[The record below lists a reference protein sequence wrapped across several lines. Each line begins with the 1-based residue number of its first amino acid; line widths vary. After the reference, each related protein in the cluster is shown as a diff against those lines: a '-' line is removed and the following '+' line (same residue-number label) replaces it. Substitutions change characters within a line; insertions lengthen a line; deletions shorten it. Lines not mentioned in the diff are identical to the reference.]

1 MIQKRLT
8 LKINF
13 SQSSKWQILVCGAG
27 AAFLGWS
34 LSRRNLV
41 EAGVGS
47 GTSDFRSR
55 SRPKKYRL
63 RNTDKEKQLHIFHEM
78 FKCFR
83 YPSGITNTIKFFFLY
98 CTVPVWYE
106 IDCKL
111 TKQAVNCQ
119 SETNYSYILNFLFL
133 NKRIDKLLMSVTLY
147 LSKLLKHLMAM
158 NFLRWLMVARQETL
172 IYFPG
177 SSFSL
182 VLFWDSST
190 RYTCSSNL
198 NGQINNGTVD
208 AAISIICVRNPP
220 MGIL

>member
-1 MIQKRLT
+1 MSMSWTTPNHQLINMYKEQCSGAATSRAEPEPIFCWSEPRTAAPAASFRLAKKESPLLVSNIRRAVYVKVNMIKKRLT
-8 LKINF
+8 LIINF

-119 SETNYSYILNFLFL
+119 SETN
-133 NKRIDKLLMSVTLY
+133 
-147 LSKLLKHLMAM
+147 
-158 NFLRWLMVARQETL
+158 
-172 IYFPG
+172 
-177 SSFSL
+177 
-182 VLFWDSST
+182 
-190 RYTCSSNL
+190 
-198 NGQINNGTVD
+198 
-208 AAISIICVRNPP
+208 
-220 MGIL
+220 